1 MLFRRRTRRERM
13 AASARGLL
21 PSRSAVAKIAG
32 VAGIVAG
39 LTAVSSSLSSLRQK
53 HA

>member
-1 MLFRRRTRRERM
+1 MLFRRRTRRERL

-21 PSRSAVAKIAG
+21 PSRRAVAKLAG
-32 VAGIVAG
+32 VAGFLAG
-39 LTAVSSSLSSLRQK
+39 LTALSSSLSSLRQK